1 MIRFGPDF
9 ADGEK
14 VTLQFRRYAAV
25 LEGPVRA
32 LSSHPHEL
40 PIAGARRA
48 RETRAKFAKIEIG
61 ALAGISLGA

>member
-9 ADGEK
+9 TDGGR

-32 LSSHPHEL
+32 LSSHL
-40 PIAGARRA
+40 MCA

-61 ALAGISLGA
+61 APGRTRSARTTY